1 MLPFHC
7 GSLLGPT
14 NQLWFPNS
22 LLTVV
27 ILDAEHEVATGVT
40 HCFHRNAGEL
50 IHRGLSK
57 QLPYTVEKK
66 TGLLL
71 CDITDTGPAG

>member
-1 MLPFHC
+1 MSAFR
-7 GSLLGPT
+7 SDSSLGPT
-14 NQLWFPNS
+14 NQLWFPKS

-40 HCFHRNAGEL
+40 HCFHRDAGEL
-50 IHRGLSK
+50 IHGGLSK
-57 QLPYTVEKK
+57 QLPCMIEKK

-71 CDITDTGPAG
+71 